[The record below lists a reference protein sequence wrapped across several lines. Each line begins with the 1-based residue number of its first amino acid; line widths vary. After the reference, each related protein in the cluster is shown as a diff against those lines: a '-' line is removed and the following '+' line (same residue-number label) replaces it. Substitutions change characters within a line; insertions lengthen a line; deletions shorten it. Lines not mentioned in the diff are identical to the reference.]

1 MITFSVAMMVMVP
14 NAILAWK
21 GAEMETKIPG
31 ALFLMTGILDVMA
44 VALLAGS
51 FS

>member
-31 ALFLMTGILDVMA
+31 VLFLITGVLDLIMA
-44 VALLAGS
+44 AIIFGPR
-51 FS
+51 